1 MGDKPDKTL
10 LIVDQYQTSHQLE
23 AFFERASWIFHVRNR
38 GGKIGRLRGSAASTN
53 LLIGDIL
60 IHDGTPAI
68 SNELGNVPSVWRRL
82 FRLPERNWQNRGLGS
97 AMLKFAIS
105 EARERGLKS
114 ISGSVVEDSHGRLE
128 RFYVRHGFSIVAAA
142 QPPLPNALYGISMVL
157 DHGR

>member
-1 MGDKPDKTL
+1 MEDKPDKTL
-10 LIVDQYQTSHQLE
+10 LIVDQYQTRHQLE
-23 AFFERASWIFHVRNR
+23 ASFGRNTWTFHIRNR
-38 GGKIGRLRGSAASTN
+38 GRRIARFYGGADSTN
-53 LLIGDIL
+53 LLIDDIL
-60 IHDGTPAI
+60 IHDGTPEV
-68 SNELGNVPSVWRRL
+68 SNELGSVPSIWRRL

-105 EARERGLKS
+105 EAVERGLKS

-142 QPPLPNALYGISMVL
+142 EPLLPNALYGISMVL